1 MKHILIVF
9 YLFSSF
15 CIAQQTNV
23 ANYHI
28 KYLFKTEDL
37 GTAASSYNPYLSDA
51 QKYETNV
58 ELKLLF
64 NKERAFFE
72 MSENNKN
79 SVNKMAFA
87 LCSCDKP
94 IYMNTVNK
102 TVKYYSKGSRPMGIP
117 EDKYLLVNDLFL
129 DWELHDEEK
138 DINGFTTYK
147 ATRIRTDVQ
156 GNKILITA
164 WYAPE
169 FPYPYGPLNYGG
181 LPGLIVQV
189 QEGNKMFVLSKI
201 EFDKN
206 TVIPTEPTQGE
217 VMTAEEY
224 KKMEYETYLNMSKR

>member
-1 MKHILIVF
+1 MKYIILFFLTAIVGTAQKNHIAHYNIN
-9 YLFSSF
+9 YLFETDNSGAGARF
-15 CIAQQTNV
+15 T
-23 ANYHI
+23 
-28 KYLFKTEDL
+28 
-37 GTAASSYNPYLSDA
+37 PYLDEAKRYESD
-51 QKYETNV
+51 V
-58 ELKLLF
+58 ELVLIF
-64 NKERAFFE
+64 NKERAVFE
-72 MSENNKN
+72 MFEDNKN
-79 SVNKMAFA
+79 SANDWSFS
-87 LCSCDKP
+87 LCGCDKP
-94 IYMNTVNK
+94 LFMNAINK
-102 TVKYYSKGSRPMGIP
+102 TVKYYSKGLRPMGIP

-147 ATRIRTDVQ
+147 ATRTRTDVQ